1 MARTPNPWGD
11 PVRVRRKGDVFKI
24 VYYPTGLVGDPATRK
39 TYPGSW
45 NTPEEPRKRRRSCAT
60 TSRSTGLAT
69 PAVARQS

>member
-45 NTPEEPRKRRRSCAT
+45 NTPDRT
-60 TSRSTGLAT
+60 Y
-69 PAVARQS
+69 